1 MPSLALGSA
10 EVTLLEMTRAYAGV
24 LANRTPLETYAVH
37 AIRGGQPQPIY
48 LHPDQAATRGLP
60 GDSRT
65 MMLDSLQA
73 VVDSGTGKAAKV
85 PGLAV
90 GGTTGTTQDYR
101 DAWFIGVTP
110 EMVVGI
116 WVGNDDNS
124 SMNRVGGGD
133 LPAAMFRDFVQ
144 RASAQLAKGRKR
156 PSAARAEPAPAPAP
170 TPNPSAPVPPAAIPA
185 GAEARGVP

>member
-73 VVDSGTGKAAKV
+73 VVDSVA
-85 PGLAV
+85 
-90 GGTTGTTQDYR
+90 
-101 DAWFIGVTP
+101 
-110 EMVVGI
+110 EE
-116 WVGNDDNS
+116 
-124 SMNRVGGGD
+124 
-133 LPAAMFRDFVQ
+133 
-144 RASAQLAKGRKR
+144 GRR
-156 PSAARAEPAPAPAP
+156 TAGSPS
-170 TPNPSAPVPPAAIPA
+170 I
-185 GAEARGVP
+185 